1 MYESFYGFQ
10 EKPFTLLPDPSFLYF
25 GKKHSTAFSMLEY
38 GLQSQVGFTVI
49 TGEVGSGKTT
59 LIRHLLNQVEDD
71 VTIGLVSSSHRDMGL
86 LLKWVLM
93 AFGQDYR
100 ETERVALF
108 DAFSNFLIDQYAQNK
123 RTVLI
128 IDEAQNL
135 DPNLLEELRLLSNIN
150 ADKDLV
156 LQVILVGQPELRD
169 LLNRPELLQFKQR
182 ISVDYFLS
190 SLNEEETREY
200 ITHRIHRAGCDRELF
215 SSDAC
220 TLIYRASKGIPRII
234 NTLCDTVLVYGFADQ
249 QSEISLDLI
258 WSVLKDKASSGLF
271 ELAVLDELEE
281 QSEPKPVQI
290 VERKQRYSDK
300 VNLETSKQIFKK
312 FRDKF

>member
-1 MYESFYGFQ
+1 MYESFFGFQ
-10 EKPFTLLPDPSFLYF
+10 EKPFTLLPDPSFLYL

-38 GLQSQVGFTVI
+38 GLHSQAGFTVI

-71 VTIGLVSSSHRDMGL
+71 ITVGLVSSSHHNMGL

-93 AFGQDYR
+93 AFDQDYDQ
-100 ETERVALF
+100 TERVALF
-108 DAFSNFLIDQYAQNK
+108 ETFSKFLITQYAEKK

-135 DPNLLEELRLLSNIN
+135 EPELLEELRLLSNIN

-156 LQVILVGQPELRD
+156 LQIILVGQPELRD

-182 ISVDYFLS
+182 ISVDYFLA
-190 SLNEEETREY
+190 SLNEQETEEY
-200 ITHRIHRAGCDRELF
+200 ITHRVQKAGSDKTLF
-215 SSDAC
+215 STDAC
-220 TLIYRASKGIPRII
+220 MLIHHASKGVPRVI
-234 NTLCDTVLVYGFADQ
+234 NTICDTVLVYAFAEQ
-249 QSEISLDLI
+249 QQDITIDLI

-271 ELAVLDELEE
+271 DLGDLDILTSS
-281 QSEPKPVQI
+281 SEPEPVMI
-290 VERKQRYSDK
+290 NEKHVKSENRAKDVGKLLFR
-300 VNLETSKQIFKK
+300 K
-312 FRDKF
+312 FRDKA

>member
-1 MYESFYGFQ
+1 MYESFYGFR
-10 EKPFTLLPDPSFLYF
+10 EKPFTLLPDPSFLYL
-25 GKKHSTAFSMLEY
+25 GKKHSMALSMLEY
-38 GLQSQVGFTVI
+38 GLQSQVWFTVI
-49 TGEVGSGKTT
+49 SGEVGSGKTT

-71 VTIGLVSSSHRDMGL
+71 ITIGLVSSSHRDMGL

-93 AFGQDYR
+93 AFGQDYK

-108 DAFSNFLIDQYAQNK
+108 DAFSKFLIDQYANNK

-182 ISVDYFLS
+182 ISVDYFLA
-190 SLNEEETREY
+190 SLNEQETHEY
-200 ITHRIHRAGCDRELF
+200 ITHRIHHAGCEMELF
-215 SSDAC
+215 SRDSC
-220 TLIYRASKGIPRII
+220 KLIHRASKGIPRVI
-234 NTLCDTVLVYGFADQ
+234 NTICDTVLVYGFADQ
-249 QSEISLDLI
+249 EPAISDELI
-258 WSVLKDKASSGLF
+258 MNVLKDKASSGLF
-271 ELAVLDELEE
+271 KLEDLGL
-281 QSEPKPVQI
+281 SEGPTDDSVANSARTQ
-290 VERKQRYSDK
+290 V
-300 VNLETSKQIFKK
+300 
-312 FRDKF
+312 